1 MEPPTLFLSLSVS
14 LFLNIMKYALTSGSI
29 LTARCIAL
37 VVSYTLGQ
45 VQIFQTLLE
54 LEETKPKREKRQ
66 KGQKVQVNRQKH
78 HKRRHGWIIEYKRAK
93 RSQRQKAKN
102 QMDKKNGRLKDKR
115 TFFGAIFTLPSH
127 NDFFVNWSSLTPTR

>member
-1 MEPPTLFLSLSVS
+1 MEPPTLFLSLSLS

-29 LTARCIAL
+29 LTARYIAL

-66 KGQKVQVNRQKH
+66 KGQKVQVSRQKH
-78 HKRRHGWIIEYKRAK
+78 HKRRHRWIIENKGAK
-93 RSQRQKAKN
+93 KVIKTKGKKSNRQKDRKV
-102 QMDKKNGRLKDKR
+102 KR
-115 TFFGAIFTLPSH
+115 HTGIF
-127 NDFFVNWSSLTPTR
+127 VEILT